1 MYSGPLLLRPL
12 QKKGLAVSLMTKPS
26 ETYVK
31 LHLGVVGVQ
40 SSKLLF
46 KGAPRGLSAIKSM

>member
-46 KGAPRGLSAIKSM
+46 KGAPRGLSAM